1 LDHHK
6 TAKAVL
12 EGALYATFDMKR
24 SGAGLAWDYLFGFD
38 SGVTC
43 DICHHNE
50 PDGRHEGHRPW
61 WVDYTEDQD
70 LWNWALPDSQEINAY
85 LMVQPRTVETWNKI
99 MEMSEFDAKEKGEG
113 VRSYIEYYTR
123 SVVAELQEGVLRF
136 QT

>member
-1 LDHHK
+1 
-6 TAKAVL
+6 
-12 EGALYATFDMKR
+12 
-24 SGAGLAWDYLFGFD
+24 
-38 SGVTC
+38 
-43 DICHHNE
+43 
-50 PDGRHEGHRPW
+50 
-61 WVDYTEDQD
+61 YTEDQD

-136 QT
+136 QTGTIESEDGSIIVSVYTDYRTAVLNIPYAGVSEAG